1 MKDLL
6 CTMIAGEMPG
16 VGSQEILPLLEVP
29 PEKEMGD
36 LALPCFGFAKI
47 LRKNPKMI
55 AEELAAKIETRKA
68 ELEIENVYAVNGYL
82 NQSIKPL

>member
-16 VGSQEILPLLEVP
+16 VGSEEILPLLEIP

-36 LALPCFGFAKI
+36 LALPCFSFAKI
-47 LRKNPKMI
+47 LRKSPKII
-55 AEELAAKIETRKA
+55 AEELAAKIDTRKE
-68 ELEIENVYAVNGYL
+68 ELEIENVHAVNGYL
-82 NQSIKPL
+82 NI